1 MPMRARAL
9 HAPQGD
15 TCRYFRLRLRF
26 SPCRWIVTI
35 ALLLTSICRNGTVT
49 LVSMP
54 MGWTI
59 RADRS
64 LWQPCWREI
73 ASRHNA
79 MVQQHHRESPSM
91 AGRHTGAR
99 GIPALDGLQLRELF
113 PEASGIAD
121 PPFLLWRRGGTFEPA
136 QVLLL
141 WKWAVPLLLQ
151 GRAGFSGSP
160 CQCAANH
167 PAPTP
172 APLPSNARTDNAK
185 SLSTPSLGG
194 LGTVAIL
201 VPSTVD
207 AGDDHLST
215 LRGSSAL
222 NV

>member
-1 MPMRARAL
+1 
-9 HAPQGD
+9 
-15 TCRYFRLRLRF
+15 
-26 SPCRWIVTI
+26 
-35 ALLLTSICRNGTVT
+35 
-49 LVSMP
+49 VSMP

-151 GRAGFSGSP
+151 GRAGFARQPLPVRGKPSCTHACSAAE
-160 CQCAANH
+160 QCAD
-167 PAPTP
+167 
-172 APLPSNARTDNAK
+172 RQCE
-185 SLSTPSLGG
+185 
-194 LGTVAIL
+194 VAIDAFAGR
-201 VPSTVD
+201 PWNGCHSRSVD
-207 AGDDHLST
+207 
-215 LRGSSAL
+215 R
-222 NV
+222 